1 VSLPD
6 LFHGDSAWEGPPA
19 NRFHHPQEAGGTPAP
34 RRQVATGHF
43 TGDLTMAGPAGRI
56 AGEGQRRRPQ
66 PQNAMVPLG
75 LNAIGDWGELYVGA
89 VVFVVGGAQDFAAVA
104 TMDVEW

>member
-1 VSLPD
+1 MAIQ
-6 LFHGDSAWEGPPA
+6 HGKVRRQTDFTIPKKPA
-19 NRFHHPQEAGGTPAP
+19 AP

-56 AGEGQRRRPQ
+56 VGEGQRRWPQ

-75 LNAIGDWGELYVGA
+75 LNAIGDWGERYVGA
-89 VVFVVGGAQDFAAVA
+89 VVFVFGGAQDFAAAA

>member
-1 VSLPD
+1 MAIQ
-6 LFHGDSAWEGPPA
+6 HGKVRRQTDFTIPKKPA
-19 NRFHHPQEAGGTPAP
+19 AP